1 VEAAEPSADVDT
13 QPTST
18 LLFWPARRRRIRQP
32 VGTVGEQP
40 AWMTKNARRGGV
52 EREHPKVNRVFG
64 HGHGGKPDTAGSGEP
79 DGPDYWPA

>member
-1 VEAAEPSADVDT
+1 
-13 QPTST
+13 
-18 LLFWPARRRRIRQP
+18 
-32 VGTVGEQP
+32 
-40 AWMTKNARRGGV
+40 MTKNTRRGGV